1 LPEMK
6 IPRYIVHHEGLVA
19 RFPWTVIDV
28 DSGKPVLWHND
39 PKLGKV
45 PRRFRT
51 QQLAQA
57 AADKLNAKPQQK

>member
-1 LPEMK
+1 MK
-6 IPRYIVHHEGLVA
+6 LPRYIVHHEGALT

-28 DSGKPVLWHND
+28 DNGKPALWHND

-51 QQLAQA
+51 QRLAKA
-57 AADKLNAKPQQK
+57 AADKLNGEQQQK